1 MESHKGAPEQDKG
14 ANAPSGDLKMNQIR
28 AKHSVTAIADRL
40 KKAGKHPTLR
50 AVRAEA
56 DLQRN
61 EIHQQNISSLKWGG
75 QARAIKTHV
84 ADLPSEVRN
93 LLAEEFEQKVI
104 ALRQKLESEYAEIK
118 RGRNE
123 LAVLNERQFARI
135 EALKATLKDASA
147 KIAEQAGLIAQL
159 KNEIAVGREALAKAE
174 QRIIDARQGLT
185 RVEHTLDDPFP
196 ESSGGA

>member
-1 MESHKGAPEQDKG
+1 MK
-14 ANAPSGDLKMNQIR
+14 QIR

-40 KKAGKHPTLR
+40 KKAGKHPDLR
-50 AVRAEA
+50 AVCAQP
-56 DLQRN
+56 DFQRVEMN
-61 EIHQQNISSLKWGG
+61 RQNISALKWGS

-84 ADLPSEVRN
+84 ADLPSDVQN
-93 LLAEEFEQKVI
+93 LLAEEFEQRVI
-104 ALRQKLESEYAEIK
+104 ALREKLESEYAEIK

-123 LAVLNERQFARI
+123 LAVLNERQSARI
-135 EALKATLKDASA
+135 ESLKARLKDASV

-174 QRIIDARQGLT
+174 QRMRDARQGLT
-185 RVEHTLDDPFP
+185 KVEHKLDDPFP